1 MHTYTHTYILTY
13 IYKGAY
19 TYTYIHAYI
28 RTRCAMCSVQ
38 MNLYEWMPVSTLEA
52 IPRKKKEDAL
62 LEAMIRKLARPSPI
76 STGTN
81 MTRGEY
87 G

>member
-1 MHTYTHTYILTY
+1 
-13 IYKGAY
+13 
-19 TYTYIHAYI
+19 
-28 RTRCAMCSVQ
+28 

-81 MTRGEY
+81 MTRGNMARGGVISTGNIARVFEH